1 MTKVFTFRRARPRT
15 LRTPRWAIALS
26 AALIALAAPTL
37 ACEKSAPRWTAA
49 SEDAQSVA
57 IFTGEFV
64 NGMPVYRMPSIT
76 VVTRREAE
84 IARTQRDDAH
94 ARPGRPRPNPRAAA
108 PAPAGKLARASQE
121 TIRVMRCLG

>member
-15 LRTPRWAIALS
+15 LRTPRWASALS
-26 AALIALAAPTL
+26 AARIALAAPTL